1 MYVFYMSFM
10 CIRSGGQS
18 TLAKINL
25 KLTVA
30 LTLLASAAASNLKA
44 PEHYEKLFGQWMSDF
59 SMTFDKAEYQER
71 LQIFSDADDTIN
83 LHNAKNSTFT
93 MGHNEYSHLTWE
105 EFRELKGIGQP
116 LPPKPTLLGLSIN
129 ESNKHTEAGPPPFA
143 VNWWWDDDS
152 GGDDDSSG
160 GGSVDWVDS
169 GAVTDVKDQGSC
181 GSCWSF
187 STTGALEGAYY
198 IANSELVA
206 FSEQM
211 LVECDTKDSG
221 CNGGLMDNAFSW
233 IQENGGLCTEEDYPY
248 TSSGGSVSTCSSS
261 SCTVVKGST
270 PSSWVDVKQS
280 DAAMMSALDQQPVSI
295 AIEADQQAFQLYS
308 SGVMTG
314 TCGTNLDHGVL
325 AVGYGTMDGTDY
337 YRVKNSWGSSW
348 GDGGYIYLERG
359 GNVADDGQCG
369 MLMAASYPVL

>member
-1 MYVFYMSFM
+1 
-10 CIRSGGQS
+10 
-18 TLAKINL
+18 
-25 KLTVA
+25 
-30 LTLLASAAASNLKA
+30 
-44 PEHYEKLFGQWMSDF
+44 
-59 SMTFDKAEYQER
+59 
-71 LQIFSDADDTIN
+71 
-83 LHNAKNSTFT
+83 

-233 IQENGGLCTEEDYPY
+233 IQENGGLCTEEVRILQ
-248 TSSGGSVSTCSSS
+248 TQTH
-261 SCTVVKGST
+261 TRATILTTTT
-270 PSSWVDVKQS
+270 PTG
-280 DAAMMSALDQQPVSI
+280 AGLPVHF
-295 AIEADQQAFQLYS
+295 QWRFRLHLFLLQLYRREGLHPFLVGRCETVRRRYDVRPRPAARLNRHRS
-308 SGVMTG
+308 RSASFPAILLRSYDRNLRDEPRSRRSGRWVRHYG
-314 TCGTNLDHGVL
+314 RDRLLPRQELVGVFL
-325 AVGYGTMDGTDY
+325 
-337 YRVKNSWGSSW
+337 
-348 GDGGYIYLERG
+348 GGWRLH
-359 GNVADDGQCG
+359 
-369 MLMAASYPVL
+369 LP